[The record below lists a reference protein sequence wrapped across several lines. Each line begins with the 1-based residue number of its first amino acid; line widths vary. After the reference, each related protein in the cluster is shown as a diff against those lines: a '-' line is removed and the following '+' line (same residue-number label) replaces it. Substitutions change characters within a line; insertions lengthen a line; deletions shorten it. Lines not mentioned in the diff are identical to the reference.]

1 MKDYMNNVKNIQD
14 FVDQN
19 ENTKSEIQKC
29 IKYLVRETNKQK
41 LNYGQLRYM
50 FRMVRERCEID
61 IPRESKTLYELPSNE
76 QVIEFYSHIKIPMH
90 RLIFETLQKTGLRVS
105 ELCNLMV
112 SNIDFSENL
121 IFVKEGKGQKD
132 RVVPIGNKLKEKLS
146 LYLENRN
153 NKYLFESNRNTKFST
168 RRIEQLCRKYSSSLN
183 NEVKITP
190 HTFRHLYFSYLAANN
205 VPKEQRMLLAGHSS
219 EKTQDIYTH
228 LTLGNFKEDII
239 KLMDT

>member
-1 MKDYMNNVKNIQD
+1 MKKSQNNIENLLD

-19 ENTKSEIQKC
+19 SNAKSDIQKC
-29 IKYLVRETNKQK
+29 IKYLVHETNKQK

-50 FRMVRERCEID
+50 FRMVRERCGID
-61 IPRESKTLYELPSNE
+61 IPRESKTLYELPSND
-76 QVIEFYSHIKIPMH
+76 QVIEFYSHIKTPMH

-105 ELCNLMV
+105 ELCNLKI

-121 IFVKEGKGQKD
+121 IFVKEGKDQKD

-183 NEVKITP
+183 SEVKITP
-190 HTFRHLYFSYLAANN
+190 NTYRHLYFSYFASNN
-205 VPKEQRMLLAGHSS
+205 IHK
-219 EKTQDIYTH
+219 
-228 LTLGNFKEDII
+228 
-239 KLMDT
+239 